1 MKIEHP
7 IDLNNVEALT
17 QCLSRQKVLR
27 PRFSLEIP
35 ERDACNALYAALKV
49 EVESRG
55 RDFQLTQETLT
66 TLQDAARWLIDP
78 KGSPWLMFMG
88 LVGNGKTSL
97 AKAIGNLIH
106 FLSEREYGPTHCKKV
121 RFIKAKTVCQLCG
134 ERDGNKEARD
144 DYGSLF
150 TEELLIIDDLG
161 EEPNEVMVFGN
172 VYTPVKDLLSE
183 RYDSRM
189 FTIITTNL
197 DADRLCDR
205 YGPRIYDRMKEV
217 YTSIAFLHESYRAQE
232 DSNPVVNQ

>member
-1 MKIEHP
+1 MKIKHS

-27 PRFSLEIP
+27 ERFSLEIP

-55 RDFQLTQETLT
+55 RFFQLTQETRT
-66 TLQDAARWLIDP
+66 TLQDATRWLINP
-78 KGSPWLMFMG
+78 QGTPWLMLMG

-97 AKAIGNLIH
+97 AKAIGNLIQ

-134 ERDGNKEARD
+134 ERDGNKEARE

-172 VYTPVKDLLSE
+172 VYTPIKDLLSE
-183 RYDSRM
+183 RYDSRR

-197 DADRLCDR
+197 NADQLFER

-217 YTSIAFLHESYRAQE
+217 YTSIIFENESYRAPKAN
-232 DSNPVVNQ
+232 NPLEYQ